1 MLGGHKHKFSS
12 FPRPRIV
19 VSGFWA
25 KNKKN
30 SKTTFRKKT
39 ERKAK
44 RLGQSWLESI
54 LASASPLTIP
64 KGIVREL
71 SQYTHAPRRG
81 EAPHHFPKLHE

>member
-1 MLGGHKHKFSS
+1 MLGHKHDLSG
-12 FPRPRIV
+12 FPRPRIF
-19 VSGFWA
+19 VSGFRA
-25 KNKKN
+25 
-30 SKTTFRKKT
+30 KT